1 MDRRRYLAL
10 VGAAAA
16 VAGCSGGGEE
26 TTTGET
32 DTAADTDAATA
43 TEEPTAEPTA
53 PPTDAPTATDSGT
66 ATEEP
71 TDTETEGEPA
81 EGVTLTF
88 AAAPV
93 QAGAMDALND
103 ALQSAGLREGVT
115 LELQET
121 EERGLRGQ
129 AREWTAGGR
138 SAPDLIV
145 TDAGWT
151 RSLLRDS
158 LGVQLDAR
166 PEFPEQARQ
175 RVRGS
180 FEATVETVTDDGGA
194 IRAVPLHVGVPT
206 IAYRRDLF
214 AEGGHEQGGER
225 ATTPMTWQT
234 FGNVINDVVNQ
245 TGVPLGFGFRA
256 ARTEELACCL
266 FNELLTSWGGAYF
279 GRPDRLLERSGGRPV
294 TAGNEPARN
303 AIAML
308 RTFMYDDDPQ
318 ALDDYAS
325 QISSPDTLDWQGSEP
340 RSRLERGNAAA
351 IRAEPDELAAL
362 GETSAGSSV
371 GAMPLPYAVTE
382 DEAAQRGAGGSS
394 PSMGGWNVIVNPR
407 SDDVSAAA
415 SAAAAMTTDEFHLA
429 MLEAANFVPPRAA
442 LLETDRARNA
452 DPLGDYL
459 PALRWSA
466 ENAIPRPSNRRWYE
480 RMSDVVAREVHDALS
495 QEQNPTEAAR
505 GIASRLRRFEGS

>member
-32 DTAADTDAATA
+32 DAATDTDAATA
-43 TEEPTAEPTA
+43 TDSPTAEPTA
-53 PPTDAPTATDSGT
+53 PPTDAATATDTET
-66 ATEEP
+66 ATAEP
-71 TDTETEGEPA
+71 TDTETEDEPA
-81 EGVTLTF
+81 EQVTLTF

-93 QAGAMDALND
+93 EADAMGALND
-103 ALQSAGLREGVT
+103 ALQAAGLREDVT
-115 LELQET
+115 LELRDT
-121 EERGLRGQ
+121 DERGLRQQ

-151 RSLLRDS
+151 RSLLRDN
-158 LGVQLDAR
+158 LGVRLDAR
-166 PEFPEQARQ
+166 SEFPDSARE
-175 RVRGS
+175 RVRGG
-180 FEATVETVTDDGGA
+180 FDATVETVTDDAGA

-206 IAYRRDLF
+206 IAYRQDRF
-214 AEGGHEQGGER
+214 QEGGHGQGADR
-225 ATTPMTWQT
+225 ATTPMTWQA
-234 FGNVINDVVNQ
+234 FGDVINDVVNQ

-256 ARTEELACCL
+256 ARTDELACCL

-303 AIAML
+303 AMSML

-318 ALDDYAS
+318 ALDEYAS
-325 QISSPDTLDWQGSEP
+325 EIASPDVLDWSGSEP

-362 GETSAGSSV
+362 AASSVGSNV

-382 DEAAQRGAGGSS
+382 NEAAQRGAGGSS
-394 PSMGGWNVIVNPR
+394 PSMGGWNVLVNPR
-407 SDDVSAAA
+407 SDDVSAAV

-429 MLEAANFVPPRAA
+429 MLERSNFVPPRAA

-452 DPLGDYL
+452 DPLGEYL
-459 PALRWSA
+459 PTLQWSA
-466 ENAIPRPSNRRWYE
+466 ENAIPRPSNRRWYD
-480 RMSDVVAREVHDALS
+480 RMSDVVEREVHDALS

-505 GIASRLRRFEGS
+505 GMASRLRRFEG